1 MQQRNSGNG
10 EEGSV
15 EKPVTVRTSSLC
27 EAYLALG
34 KAGSVLSSLFSHLI
48 CCALLFC
55 CLHVSRM
62 FKNLQM
68 KPASKNNA
76 GRRASHA
83 LWFTAHSV

>member
-1 MQQRNSGNG
+1 MS
-10 EEGSV
+10 
-15 EKPVTVRTSSLC
+15 

-48 CCALLFC
+48 CYALLFFMSS
-55 CLHVSRM
+55 HVSKM

-83 LWFTAHSV
+83 L